1 MRPLHSRPV
10 KFAPSSPRLRRPV
23 AWLALLALLAGSL
36 LPALAHALASEA
48 QRTVWAEV
56 CTAQGMKLVPVAA
69 EPGDDSSTADP
80 ADGARGDAPMSL
92 HGATDHCPWCLLMAA
107 PALAP
112 PPASVLWL
120 PPLPAFGLPER
131 FFSAARTAAIWQAA
145 QPRGPPSLLS

>member
-1 MRPLHSRPV
+1 M

-69 EPGDDSSTADP
+69 EGSDDAGPAEATDAAPG
-80 ADGARGDAPMSL
+80 GAPMSL
-92 HGATDHCPWCLLMAA
+92 HGAADHCPWCLLTAA

-112 PPASVLWL
+112 PPAPVLWL
-120 PPLPAFGLPER
+120 PPLPASGLPAR
-131 FFSAARTAAIWQAA
+131 FLSAARTTAVWQAA
-145 QPRGPPSLLS
+145 QPRGPPSLQS